1 MQRLYTLIIS
11 WNTRNSIP
19 LFYVRITHSRTY
31 FLFLFF
37 LSHSEAHFFFIWPFW
52 VALKRIFSSF
62 GLSESLRSVFFL
74 HLAFLSRSEA
84 YFFSIW
90 SFWVAQ
96 KRIFSPFGLSESLRS
111 LTLLFLASDCVI
123 LWKQS
128 TSKSIL
134 SPISE
139 KSSHKF
145 SYQLKNSY
153 ICKPVRKRGN

>member
-1 MQRLYTLIIS
+1 MLESHILA
-11 WNTRNSIP
+11 RN
-19 LFYVRITHSRTY
+19 

-37 LSHSEAHFFFIWPFW
+37 LSRSEAHFFSIRPFW
-52 VALKRIFSSF
+52 VTQKRDFSSF
-62 GLSESLRSVFFL
+62 DLSESLRSTFFL
-74 HLAFLSRSEA
+74 HLVFLSHSEAYFFLHLVFLSRSEA
-84 YFFSIW
+84 HFFSIW
-90 SFWVAQ
+90 PFWVTQ
-96 KRIFSPFGLSESLRS
+96 KHIFSSFGLSESLRS